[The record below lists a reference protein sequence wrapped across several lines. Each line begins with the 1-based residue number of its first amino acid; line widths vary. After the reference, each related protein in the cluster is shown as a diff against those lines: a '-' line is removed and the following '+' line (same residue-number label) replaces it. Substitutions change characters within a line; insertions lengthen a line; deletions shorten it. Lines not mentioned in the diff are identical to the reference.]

1 MQPKS
6 RNTAHLQLVPTPGP
20 NSPAADMHAADMHAS
35 SMPTTRPAPLPL
47 IVNGRYLTRRT
58 TGVERV
64 ARGIVDALD
73 ARIDGDGLLHWN
85 GQALRV
91 RIHAPAGRI
100 VAPPARI
107 PVIQYG
113 SLSGTLWE
121 QWELPRLGR
130 DGIVLNLCNTA
141 PLLARRQ
148 ATYVHDAGVY
158 AVSRS
163 YRWTFRTWYK
173 FLHRAYH
180 LRGDSLLTN
189 SVFSAMELRRH
200 AGFDRSELHVAAPGC
215 DHVFGM
221 VRSEPPA
228 CIPQSVRERGYFI
241 VVGSR
246 AWHKNI
252 DAAVEAHRRFIALHP
267 DGPALIVI
275 GGERRDIFGD
285 HDADDDAGDTHILRL
300 GYLDDADVVACIR
313 GARGLIFPS
322 RYEGFGLPLAEAMAL
337 GCPVISSDLPTAREI
352 GVDACWIFPIADVD
366 ALCALLTEVTHNA
379 SAVRERVGI
388 GLERARNLTWSRCAD
403 AVLETV
409 VHEAARHPAT
419 RARTGG

>member
-6 RNTAHLQLVPTPGP
+6 RNAAHLQLVPTPDSNP
-20 NSPAADMHAADMHAS
+20 PASSMHAARMPSA
-35 SMPTTRPAPLPL
+35 SMPAARPVPLPL
-47 IVNGRYLTRRT
+47 IINGRYLTRRT

-73 ARIDGDGLLHWN
+73 ARIDGDGLLHFD
-85 GQALRV
+85 GHALRV
-91 RIHAPAGRI
+91 RIHAPAGPVI
-100 VAPPARI
+100 APPSRI

-113 SLSGTLWE
+113 GLSGALWE
-121 QWELPRLGR
+121 QCELPWLGR

-148 ATYVHDAGVY
+148 ATYVHDAGVH
-158 AVSRS
+158 AISRS
-163 YRWTFRTWYK
+163 YRWTFRSWYK
-173 FLHRAYH
+173 FLHRAYR

-189 SVFSAMELRRH
+189 SVFSAMELHRH
-200 AGFDRSELHVAAPGC
+200 AGFDRSDLHVAAPGC

-228 CIPQSVRERGYFI
+228 SIPPSIRERGYFI

-252 DAAVEAHRRFIALHP
+252 GVAVEAHRRFIALHP

-285 HDADDDAGDTHILRL
+285 HQVDGGRDDAHILRL
-300 GYLDDADVVACIR
+300 GYLDDADMVACIR

-352 GVDACWIFPIADVD
+352 GVDACWIFPIGDVD
-366 ALCALLTEVTHNA
+366 ALCARLAEVTHKA
-379 SAVRERVGI
+379 AAVRERVGI

-409 VHEAARHPAT
+409 VLEAARHPAT
-419 RARTGG
+419 RARSGA